1 MDWQMWSSDVA
12 CDVLIPRGQK
22 SKSTS
27 QATSLEQP
35 LTINKLKVSQI
46 IINTINIYIELNLQ
60 KLLYN

>member
-1 MDWQMWSSDVA
+1 MNGLTDFDF
-12 CDVLIPRGQK
+12 CPRGI
-22 SKSTS
+22 SIS

-35 LTINKLKVSQI
+35 LTVNKLKVSQI